1 MKRGEIYFADLNPTK
16 GREIR
21 KRRPVLIVSNNANNR
36 ASDTLTIVPLTS
48 KVARVYPF
56 EVKSLANESG
66 LSQDSKAMAQQVRT
80 ISKER
85 IVGGRAGAVPSA
97 LMERVD
103 AALRMHLA
111 L

>member
-1 MKRGEIYFADLNPTK
+1 MRRGEIYFADLNPTI

-21 KRRPVLIVSNNANNR
+21 KKRPVLIVSNNANNR
-36 ASDTLTIVPLTS
+36 AADTVTVVPLTS
-48 KVARVYPF
+48 KITRVYPF
-56 EVKSLANESG
+56 EVKLSAKDSG

-85 IVGGRAGAVPSA
+85 IAGGRAGAAPPL
-97 LMERVD
+97 LMELID
-103 AALRMHLA
+103 AALRMHLG